1 MSGHELSRELPAP
14 RRRTAAMR
22 ALIPP
27 LLLGCTSLACG
38 LAGVGVALHGAA
50 WPPALLYGGFG
61 AVAGLGCTL
70 LHWAH
75 HRLPVHEVVPAEAGG
90 EAPAAVLARTLL
102 ARIAE
107 AQARTPAARAPAAA
121 SGAGPEVGPAPGAP
135 AVQVATSPAAAPA
148 ARAVALAGDAG
159 SAGA

>member
-1 MSGHELSRELPAP
+1 MSGHELFRELPAP
-14 RRRTAAMR
+14 RRRPDAMR

-38 LAGVGVALHGAA
+38 LAGVGVALHGVA

-61 AVAGLGCTL
+61 AVAGLVCTL

-107 AQARTPAARAPAAA
+107 AQARTPPARASAPAPAA
-121 SGAGPEVGPAPGAP
+121 GAP
-135 AVQVATSPAAAPA
+135 AVTAAAAPTASA
-148 ARAVALAGDAG
+148 ASAPDAAATLALAGDAH
-159 SAGA
+159 SPGA